1 MKPARRIL
9 MSGRRPEILRR
20 LQRRP
25 AAGVV
30 DAEEADAAVE
40 VEARELRARVV
51 QMPAA
56 AKVEDLGDAEA
67 EPGRRRE
74 L

>member
-9 MSGRRPEILRR
+9 MSGRRPEILRQ

-25 AAGVV
+25 AAGAV
-30 DAEEADAAVE
+30 DAEEADAVVE
-40 VEARELRARVV
+40 VEARELWARVV

-56 AKVEDLGDAEA
+56 KVEDLADAEA
-67 EPGRRRE
+67 ERGRRRE

>member
-1 MKPARRIL
+1 MRLARRIL

-30 DAEEADAAVE
+30 DAEEADAAV
-40 VEARELRARVV
+40 VAEALERVV

-56 AKVEDLGDAEA
+56 KVEDLADAEA
-67 EPGRRRE
+67 ERGRRRE